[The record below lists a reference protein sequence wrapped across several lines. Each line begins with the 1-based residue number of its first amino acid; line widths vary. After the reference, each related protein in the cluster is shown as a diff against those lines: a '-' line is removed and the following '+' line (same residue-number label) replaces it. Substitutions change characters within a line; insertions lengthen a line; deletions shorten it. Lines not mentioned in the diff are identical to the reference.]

1 MNFPDN
7 QKTGLLG
14 ELSVEQLFVSWGW
27 NVGRDRID
35 EGYDLF
41 VAPNREKYQ
50 GSRFLV
56 QVKGT
61 ASRRGRGVIVAPV
74 SKLRL
79 RQYAASR
86 LPVFIVR
93 VMPDNS
99 LYWLHAQYW
108 ARSNLHRLSGS
119 GTTGVRFHVSQSLTD
134 REAFENYLT
143 EILCQA
149 PGATDSLLD
158 EESLLLNSLD
168 PRFGVRIDTR
178 NGKEK
183 REIFAR
189 SEDVQTTFTFR
200 PDNAPENLK
209 NLEDAVE
216 FGLPRSIEVEDVKMT
231 GSPLFDHISKANQGK
246 ASLSIS
252 YESGTPGKVRLYPGA
267 KFSITAE
274 LLLLEAEM
282 FRGRKGLAVS
292 NESKDSAFDLTIR
305 ALIGQDATQLTATVG
320 IRSSFV
326 SGRPI
331 QQIDGLRPITLWAE
345 QVLAQRSLFLELEFH
360 GRRAAF
366 IVSDGVLDN
375 LVPFLQWVRMLS
387 RLHLVAK
394 ALDSSFVLPSE
405 VVLPGNEVED
415 IDLAYTLLKG
425 DRCPVQAVQ
434 FEFEPT
440 QSFEGVTAD
449 SVYCT
454 NTLSITV
461 LDQLLGHIPIAIEF
475 SAYVI
480 EPVPDSTKLRLT
492 KGESGE
498 AWVYYAEHENNEG
511 WLVEMRGPTSA

>member
-7 QKTGLLG
+7 QKTGALG
-14 ELSVEQLFVSWGW
+14 ELAVEQLFMSWGW
-27 NVGRDRID
+27 NVGKDRID

-41 VAPNREKYQ
+41 VAPNRDKYQ

-61 ASRRGRGVIVAPV
+61 ASRKGKGVIVAPV

-79 RQYAASR
+79 RQYAESR
-86 LPVFIVR
+86 MPVFIVR
-93 VMPDNS
+93 VMADCS

-119 GTTGVRFHVSQSLTD
+119 GTTGVRFHVSQSLAD
-134 REAFENYLT
+134 REAFESYLT
-143 EILCQA
+143 EILSQI
-149 PGATDSLLD
+149 PGTSDFLVD

-168 PRFGVRIDTR
+168 PRFGVRINTR
-178 NGKEK
+178 NGKQQ
-183 REIFAR
+183 REIFAK

-200 PDNAPENLK
+200 PENAPENLK
-209 NLEDAVE
+209 NLEDAIE
-216 FGLPRSIEVEDVKMT
+216 FGLPRSIEVENLTMT
-231 GSPLFDHISKANQGK
+231 GSPLFEHISKGNQGK
-246 ASLSIS
+246 ASLSIRN
-252 YESGTPGKVRLYPGA
+252 ESGTPGKVRLYPGA

-274 LLLLEAEM
+274 QVLLEAEM
-282 FRGRKGLAVS
+282 FRGRKGLAIS

-305 ALIGQDATQLTATVG
+305 VTKNQDATQLTANVG

-326 SGRPI
+326 SGRKI
-331 QQIDGLRPITLWAE
+331 QHIDVLRPITLWAE
-345 QVLAQRSLFLELEFH
+345 QVLAQRSLFLELEFD
-360 GRRAAF
+360 GRRAALTASGGDVDKL
-366 IVSDGVLDN
+366 I
-375 LVPFLQWVRMLS
+375 PFLQWVRMMS

-394 ALDSSFVLPSE
+394 ALNSSFVLPAE
-405 VVLPGNEVED
+405 VVLPHNEVND

-425 DRCPVQAVQ
+425 DRCSVQVARL
-434 FEFEPT
+434 EFEPT
-440 QSFEGVTAD
+440 QSFDGVTTD

-461 LDQLLGHIPIAIEF
+461 LDQLLGHIPIAIEL

-492 KGESGE
+492 KGVNGE
-498 AWVYYAEHENNEG
+498 AWIYYAEHENNED
-511 WLVEMRGPTSA
+511 WVVEVRGKR